1 MLSNEY
7 IRLQACFL
15 RWFRN
20 WDTYYLQCLITGLKR
35 FQSGGFALSA
45 NRVEIKSEQIHFIMC
60 DERICSYSGSRHQ
73 AERLGKC
80 SMFPGLAQCWR
91 DSPGASFQHES
102 FGIKFLIN
110 SESPTAVSNY
120 HTSIS
125 IHVQTDSLLKLQ
137 SSC

>member
-7 IRLQACFL
+7 IRHRACSL
-15 RWFRN
+15 RRFCN
-20 WDTYYLQCLITGLKR
+20 WDTYYPKLLITGLKW
-35 FQSGGFALSA
+35 FQSGGFTLSA
-45 NRVEIKSEQIHFIMC
+45 KRVEIKSEQTPFYNEGI
-60 DERICSYSGSRHQ
+60 RSYSGSSHQ
-73 AERLGKC
+73 TELLGKC
-80 SMFPGLAQCWR
+80 SMLPLLAQGWR
-91 DSPGASFQHES
+91 FCLRESFQHES

-125 IHVQTDSLLKLQ
+125 IHVQTALLLKLQ